1 MMTRL
6 IRNCHEH
13 RHRPHQRKSRKW
25 EWIPEAIADEFKCY
39 RDDID
44 SIEQEDGSEW
54 ITVRGEPVARIEYVF
69 GWKSLQV
76 A

>member
-6 IRNCHEH
+6 VKLSDNTGIARTSANTG
-13 RHRPHQRKSRKW
+13 KW
-25 EWIPEAIADEFKCY
+25 EWIEEAIADEFRCY

-44 SIEQEDGSEW
+44 SIEQEDGSEF